1 MAGFSSAETTKTWL
15 RKKILTAALSPR
27 VESPSKCAGRAM
39 TRALSPHASAGSGS
53 VWHQST
59 CCWGVGG
66 EFVKREREREKEF
79 EQIHSSWVAG
89 APGEDVL
96 CAVSAACGPADM
108 ADSADSTVS
117 VSRIPRLLC
126 FSYIDIDSLYLV
138 QIEETH
144 KERKE

>member
-1 MAGFSSAETTKTWL
+1 MRG
-15 RKKILTAALSPR
+15 P
-27 VESPSKCAGRAM
+27 GDD
-39 TRALSPHASAGSGS
+39 TRAKPTRISWFWLGLAS
-53 VWHQST
+53 VDLLL
-59 CCWGVGG
+59 GG
-66 EFVKREREREKEF
+66 GRRICEKREREREKEF